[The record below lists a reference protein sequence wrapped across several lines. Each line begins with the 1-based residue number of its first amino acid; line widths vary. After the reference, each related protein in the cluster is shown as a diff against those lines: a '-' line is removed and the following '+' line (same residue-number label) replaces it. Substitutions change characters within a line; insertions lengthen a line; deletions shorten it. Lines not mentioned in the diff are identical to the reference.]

1 MLPGNRLTVRG
12 GEPRRVL
19 TSSPAQSDLDRHPL
33 DRLARQLSLTDATM
47 LCVSS
52 VIGVGIFLTP
62 GTVADVLPHPGLFLL
77 AWLIGGLLSLA
88 GALANAE
95 LGAMYPHAGGDYVYL
110 REAYH
115 PLAGFLIG
123 WLSFF
128 VIYAGTVATLAAG
141 FSEGLAHFVGLG
153 VAGKAGVAVAVTLGT
168 SWVNYAGVRA
178 GARFNNVTGYVKLA
192 ALIGLAL
199 AGPLWGAG
207 SVTNFHPLIGGA
219 TSVPMAGFGL
229 ALSPILFSYLGWNAS
244 VYVASE
250 IRDPGRNVPRSLF
263 IGLGVCTAIYLLL
276 NMVYLYALPMHA
288 LRGEVRVGEAAA
300 RALFGNAGGT
310 LTAVLVLASVL
321 GCLNATILVGPRIAY
336 AMALDGYFFR
346 RMRQVHEFRRT
357 PHVAIGVQALTAI
370 ALIMVLQSFPSVLDY
385 TTFAIVLATMADTTA
400 LYALR
405 RRQPERRRPYRAWG
419 YPMVPALYLMA
430 NALIAGAMLYGRPKE
445 CAIALAIAATALP
458 FYALFTRRAAGSAP
472 VDVPRQAP

>member
-1 MLPGNRLTVRG
+1 VHDSHLDGIARQG
-12 GEPRRVL
+12 GKGTRIADP
-19 TSSPAQSDLDRHPL
+19 DRHPL
-33 DRLARQLSLTDATM
+33 DRLERQLSLTDATM

-77 AWLIGGLLSLA
+77 AWFIGGLLSLA

-128 VIYAGTVATLAAG
+128 VIYAGTVATLATG
-141 FSEGLAHFVGLG
+141 FSEGLARFVGLG
-153 VAGKAGVAVAVTLGT
+153 VGGKVAVAVAITVAA

-178 GARFNNVTGYVKLA
+178 GARFNNVTGYVKIG
-192 ALIGLAL
+192 ALVAL
-199 AGPLWGAG
+199 AVAGPFFGTGSLANLRPLVAGAE
-207 SVTNFHPLIGGA
+207 SIPL
-219 TSVPMAGFGL
+219 AGFGL

-250 IRDPGRNVPRSLF
+250 IRNPGRNVPRSLF
-263 IGLGVCTAIYLLL
+263 IGLAVCTAIYLLL
-276 NMVYLYALPMHA
+276 NAVYLYALPMHA
-288 LRGEVRVGEAAA
+288 LRGEVRVGEVAA

-310 LTAVLVLASVL
+310 ITAMLVLASVL

-336 AMALDGYFFR
+336 AMALDGHFFSGVHR
-346 RMRQVHEFRRT
+346 VHEANRT

-370 ALIMVLQSFPSVLDY
+370 FLIVVLHSFPSVLDY

-400 LYALR
+400 LYTLR
-405 RRQPERRRPYRAWG
+405 RRQPRRHRPYRAWG
-419 YPMVPALYLMA
+419 YPAVPALYFIA

-445 CAIALAIAATALP
+445 CAIALATAATALP
-458 FYALFTRRAAGSAP
+458 FYGIFARRRRAGGSQAGP
-472 VDVPRQAP
+472 V